1 MLCANFECVR
11 PEGLHIL
18 HREGCGPNLL
28 RIEIVVFTGYNI
40 ITTISSSKLKTK
52 FKSDSVAMS

>member
-1 MLCANFECVR
+1 MCEAKG
-11 PEGLHIL
+11 PHIL
-18 HREGCGPNLL
+18 HREGCGPKLL

-52 FKSDSVAMS
+52 FKSDSVAIS